1 MYHFVVLCH
10 DDMILE
16 YYDNMMYTGQMYVL
30 APVAGAAD
38 FGPTRAPESSVKTR
52 TERYPKISVKYIYA
66 SYPRYA
72 STGI

>member
-1 MYHFVVLCH
+1 MVNVHLVTRVQKYP
-10 DDMILE
+10 
-16 YYDNMMYTGQMYVL
+16 YVL
-30 APVAGAAD
+30 VPIAGAAD

-72 STGI
+72 STGM